1 MASQK
6 TTMATTTRRPIII
19 SKGRRFI
26 QMSSD
31 SDNDSDSDNIHTPL
45 EHNADIRGGT
55 RTRTKTKT
63 KTKTITKTT
72 KGGTAPRQA
81 PAPRKQAP
89 ASDVVKIPKSAI
101 RNLIIRAGIKR
112 LRVNGTKQS
121 LYDTAHEFAERY
133 LQRVLFDAMAV
144 MNGDGRKTILESDIK
159 YALIMGNR
167 R

>member
-55 RTRTKTKT
+55 RTKTK
-63 KTKTITKTT
+63 
-72 KGGTAPRQA
+72 KGRNQASAPRNQA
-81 PAPRKQAP
+81 PAPRKAPRKQAP

-101 RNLIIRAGIKR
+101 RTLIIRAGIKR
-112 LRVNGTKQS
+112 LRVNGTKQT